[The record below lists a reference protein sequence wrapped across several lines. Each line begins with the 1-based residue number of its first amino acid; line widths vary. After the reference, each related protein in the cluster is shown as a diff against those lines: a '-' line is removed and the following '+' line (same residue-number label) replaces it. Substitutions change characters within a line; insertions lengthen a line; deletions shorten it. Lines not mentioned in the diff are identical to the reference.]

1 MHSVNVGSATAPATP
16 VAAAPPPTTANLSK
30 QGCSFI
36 FPYSG
41 AASAPGRRRCCFCR
55 DAILQRQQQQPATP
69 LPACPARS
77 DCAAACRWTSCAAP
91 IGCSVRQSLRRRR
104 RQPSRLADAAAAARS
119 DAQKCPS
126 SPTAGGRQTGAQIRR
141 RRRRRSRRE
150 EKRSS
155 SCKLA
160 QRPNAADPRVASSAR
175 TFRPP
180 NPQPQPSP
188 AGPTQPTATSAAA
201 IGPAAE
207 APHSSAPAAATRHSP
222 PPPPKCRALPDAC
235 CGLACSFSASAKR
248 EMSQSRRRCRRTD
261 WHFRHTNSARRPA
274 GRGSQLRQDEAA
286 RSDGSVS
293 APAAPAGLRHS
304 RSHSRRR
311 RRRLAEAA
319 RQRTNELDSPSRTV
333 RAEAHVVRL
342 LLPPTDRR
350 TSAAGGERTS
360 CARLTSAVAAAA
372 AADSHNRLERII
384 CWPVWR

>member
-55 DAILQRQQQQPATP
+55 DAILQRQQQQQPATP

-150 EKRSS
+150 EKQQLQACTTTER
-155 SCKLA
+155 
-160 QRPNAADPRVASSAR
+160 R
-175 TFRPP
+175 RPP
-180 NPQPQPSP
+180 RCILSAYIPS
-188 AGPTQPTATSAAA
+188 AQ
-201 IGPAAE
+201 
-207 APHSSAPAAATRHSP
+207 PAAAAEPRW
-222 PPPPKCRALPDAC
+222 ADATD
-235 CGLACSFSASAKR
+235 SD
-248 EMSQSRRRCRRTD
+248 ERCRH
-261 WHFRHTNSARRPA
+261 WARR
-274 GRGSQLRQDEAA
+274 
-286 RSDGSVS
+286 
-293 APAAPAGLRHS
+293 
-304 RSHSRRR
+304 
-311 RRRLAEAA
+311 
-319 RQRTNELDSPSRTV
+319 
-333 RAEAHVVRL
+333 
-342 LLPPTDRR
+342 
-350 TSAAGGERTS
+350 
-360 CARLTSAVAAAA
+360 
-372 AADSHNRLERII
+372 
-384 CWPVWR
+384 

>member
-55 DAILQRQQQQPATP
+55 DAILQRRQQQRQPATP

-150 EKRSS
+150 
-155 SCKLA
+155 
-160 QRPNAADPRVASSAR
+160 AAVASLHNDR
-175 TFRPP
+175 TPPTPALHPQRVHSVRPTRSRSRAP
-180 NPQPQPSP
+180 LGRRNRQRRALPPLGPPLRLHTRLRPQPQP
-188 AGPTQPTATSAAA
+188 AT
-201 IGPAAE
+201 
-207 APHSSAPAAATRHSP
+207 
-222 PPPPKCRALPDAC
+222 
-235 CGLACSFSASAKR
+235 
-248 EMSQSRRRCRRTD
+248 
-261 WHFRHTNSARRPA
+261 
-274 GRGSQLRQDEAA
+274 
-286 RSDGSVS
+286 
-293 APAAPAGLRHS
+293 
-304 RSHSRRR
+304 RR
-311 RRRLAEAA
+311 RRRL
-319 RQRTNELDSPSRTV
+319 
-333 RAEAHVVRL
+333 
-342 LLPPTDRR
+342 
-350 TSAAGGERTS
+350 SAAPFPTPVVAWRVVLARPRNER
-360 CARLTSAVAAAA
+360 
-372 AADSHNRLERII
+372 
-384 CWPVWR
+384 